1 MLKDTTP
8 IIIYKAEVTPE
19 VWPNPSLSLDD
30 VQSMINSVSDR
41 QARSNAEFM
50 RRLIE
55 ERDGKKLIDFNVNS
69 SSSSCAINFAQTNPQ
84 TSGTSA
90 GSTKMPNP

>member
-41 QARSNAEFM
+41 QARSNDEFM

-55 ERDGKKLIDFNVNS
+55 ERDGKK
-69 SSSSCAINFAQTNPQ
+69 TY
-84 TSGTSA
+84 
-90 GSTKMPNP
+90 